1 MAIQLPIASETQLGG
16 VMIGEGL
23 DIDGEGL
30 LSVTDYDEL
39 KKNLETSNQNIEQGK
54 NLLKNTIESKGVTV
68 ADTSFSSLN
77 ESIKNIPTI
86 GNIVS
91 YSSNPTP
98 FSPVNSLGIK
108 SYALVEDYVIQ
119 EEEI

>member
-1 MAIQLPIASETQLGG
+1 MAIKLPIASETQLGG

-98 FSPVNSLGIK
+98 LSPVNSLGIK

>member
-98 FSPVNSLGIK
+98 LSPVNSLGIK

-119 EEEI
+119 KEEI